1 MKKIS
6 FKTGIL
12 LCTIGSGI
20 LTVVAFALYR
30 MTTADWLQAT
40 AITFF
45 TTFYHFAMRLAVG
58 RVVPNRFDHSS
69 RWFQPKPFEEKLYKV
84 LKVKRWKAHMPTYE
98 PRLFSLT
105 ENGPQQILAN
115 MCQAE
120 VVHEIIILCSFL
132 PLLFAIFWGTL
143 PVFLITSILAAGVD
157 ALFVMLQRYNRPRVL
172 RLLQKK
178 GNHHV

>member
-1 MKKIS
+1 
-6 FKTGIL
+6 
-12 LCTIGSGI
+12 
-20 LTVVAFALYR
+20 
-30 MTTADWLQAT
+30 
-40 AITFF
+40 
-45 TTFYHFAMRLAVG
+45 
-58 RVVPNRFDHSS
+58 
-69 RWFQPKPFEEKLYKV
+69 
-84 LKVKRWKAHMPTYE
+84 MPTYE

-178 GNHHV
+178 GKHHV